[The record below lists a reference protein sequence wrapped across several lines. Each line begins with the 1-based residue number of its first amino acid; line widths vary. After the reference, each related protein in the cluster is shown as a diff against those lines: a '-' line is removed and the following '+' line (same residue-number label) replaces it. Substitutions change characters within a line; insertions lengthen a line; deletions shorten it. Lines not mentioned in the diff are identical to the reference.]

1 MSARDTLEKVRRIG
15 AAWEELTVLR
25 RRAARTNSRAR
36 RMGARG
42 QITADELAKKLAATE
57 GKCSACSKL
66 FGRQRRDKWIIC
78 FRMPLSMGGKCD
90 IANINISC
98 RACEMSRAAKL
109 GVKWEGSGRAR
120 AAGKAPPA
128 PLPPGPVKSPGTLLG
143 MFGEQE
149 EEDDDT

>member
-1 MSARDTLEKVRRIG
+1 MNARDTLEKVRRIG

-66 FGRQRRDKWIIC
+66 FGPQRRDRWIIC
-78 FRMPLSMGGKCD
+78 FRVPLSMGGKCD
-90 IANINISC
+90 IANINIRSEE
-98 RACEMSRAAKL
+98 RRVGKESRYR
-109 GVKWEGSGRAR
+109 W
-120 AAGKAPPA
+120 
-128 PLPPGPVKSPGTLLG
+128 
-143 MFGEQE
+143 
-149 EEDDDT
+149 